1 MKVGF
6 RRVTWNGVGAV
17 MICLL
22 GVVLANAQTA
32 PADKATRTAA
42 KTETATARTTA
53 TRRGPV
59 VHDEQ
64 TAEQVFKKVDV
75 LKGISVDEFMDTMGF
90 FAASLS
96 WNCTDCH
103 GENAVDN
110 WANFADETPR
120 KITARKMI
128 LMVAN
133 INKENFGG
141 VRNVTCFTCHRGDA
155 RPKITPSLVLQYST
169 PFEDPNEVEAR
180 ANTPGQPTADQVFDK
195 YFEALGGTQRL
206 AGLTSIVAKGLYSG
220 YDSDNQKVPVDIYAK
235 APAQMTT
242 VVHAGLGD
250 SIRVFSGTNAWIAS
264 PDRALPLLPLTGGD
278 VLAAKIDAT
287 VVFGTGIKQLFPQ
300 WRVAEATIDDKDV
313 RMVEGVAPG
322 QLPLKLYFD
331 EETGLLVRVLHLTNT
346 VIGFNPTQVDFA
358 DYREIPGAGVKVP
371 FHRVTTWTDNQ
382 TTVDLSDI
390 QANVP
395 IEASRFAQPAPA
407 PPGHVRQ

>member
-1 MKVGF
+1 MELRGRRILWGGVKVAM
-6 RRVTWNGVGAV
+6 V
-17 MICLL
+17 CLL
-22 GVVLANAQTA
+22 GIVWASGQTA
-32 PADKATRTAA
+32 PVAKPTTTAA
-42 KTETATARTTA
+42 RAHTTAARTGSA
-53 TRRGPV
+53 AHG
-59 VHDEQ
+59 EQ
-64 TAEQVFKKVDV
+64 TAEQVFRKVDV

-180 ANTPGQPTADQVFDK
+180 ANAPGQPTADQVFDK
-195 YFEALGGTQRL
+195 YFEALGGTQHL
-206 AGLTSIVAKGLYSG
+206 AGFTSIVAKGLYSG

-235 APAQMTT
+235 APAQMAT

-287 VVFGTGIKQLFPQ
+287 LVFGTGIKQLFPQ

-331 EETGLLVRVLHLTNT
+331 EDTGLLVRVLHLTNT

-382 TTVDLSDI
+382 TTVDLSDV